1 MGALFQSRAPAA
13 LLGDKNVLR
22 RYWECPGTDPL
33 SPFRCFDCPP
43 PPPSSP
49 YSTLLQPATVYSP
62 TSPNTTCLLVPGLSV
77 KRPHGQL
84 LVGASRFMVQ
94 PCSQPANHYLVHSWS
109 RSPLNPPPIP
119 LTRLPPLTQRGE
131 RGTGQS
137 SRKLNN
143 SPSFHETKRRQL
155 IECDWGG
162 T

>member
-1 MGALFQSRAPAA
+1 M
-13 LLGDKNVLR
+13 LR

-43 PPPSSP
+43 PTPSSP

-62 TSPNTTCLLVPGLSV
+62 TSPNTTCLLVPGLPV
-77 KRPHGQL
+77 KCPPWPPPPGCFTLHGP
-84 LVGASRFMVQ
+84 SMQ
-94 PCSQPANHYLVHSWS
+94 PAANHYLVHSWVS
-109 RSPLNPPPIP
+109 VSPSTLPQSPS
-119 LTRLPPLTQRGE
+119 LGSPPLTQRGE

-143 SPSFHETKRRQL
+143 SPCFHETKKRQL
-155 IECDWGG
+155 IECDWDG